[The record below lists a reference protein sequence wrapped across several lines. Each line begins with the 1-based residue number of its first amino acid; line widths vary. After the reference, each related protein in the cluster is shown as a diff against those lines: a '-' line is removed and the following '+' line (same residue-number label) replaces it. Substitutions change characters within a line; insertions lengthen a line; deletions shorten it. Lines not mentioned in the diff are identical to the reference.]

1 MTPRTVAH
9 QASPSMEFSRQEYGS
24 GLLFPSPGDLPNPGN
39 EPGTLALQVDVLPS
53 ELLGIIDVIYFL
65 LFFFTVSLINHNS
78 ASVLPETQGL
88 AQ

>member
-1 MTPRTVAH
+1 
-9 QASPSMEFSRQEYGS
+9 MEFSRQEYRS

-39 EPGTLALQVDVLPS
+39 EPGTLALQADVLPY

-65 LFFFTVSLINHNS
+65 LFFFTVSLINHKS
-78 ASVLPETQGL
+78 ASVLSETQGL